1 MSERDKSTARNL
13 PTASAV
19 LGADCIVELT
29 LRPDGSR
36 TALLVHERGAMRETG
51 ALAVANGE
59 RLVPYSADNNL
70 LVHRVVL
77 LPSAATE
84 YGTEQALLS
93 DLRVFIHRYVDLPED
108 FEEIAAHY
116 ALYTWVYDAFQEAPY
131 LRVRGDYGSGKSRF
145 LLTVGSLCYKP
156 IFASGA
162 STTSPI
168 FRILDAFRG
177 TLVIDESDFRLSDEK
192 ADIIKIL
199 NNGNAVGFPVLRSDA
214 TPQKEFNPRAFSVF
228 GPKIIASRNLFED
241 RALESRCITEEMG
254 SRRPR
259 PDIPLNLPQSFHDEA
274 RDLRNK
280 LLLFRFRNLRK
291 PRDLRQANDGSLE
304 PRVAQILAPLLA
316 TVSEPAVRERLREF
330 GRRQCRDL
338 LADRGLSMEAQ
349 VVALLADVLAGVGA
363 PTVKLIAER
372 FAEKHGMELAKPV
385 TARWMGWFL
394 RARLGLPLTRTAAG
408 FVLGETGPER
418 LRALA
423 EKYSVMNI
431 VNIVNGARGEDA
443 SAEGVAT
450 AA

>member
-1 MSERDKSTARNL
+1 MEKPSNKRQRSKDV

-19 LGADCIVELT
+19 RSEHT
-29 LRPDGSR
+29 LIEMALRKNGR
-36 TALLVHERGAMRETG
+36 ETTLLVAERDTIRETG
-51 ALAVANGE
+51 AFATDAGE

-77 LPSAATE
+77 LPSEATE
-84 YGTEQALLS
+84 YGTEADLLAE
-93 DLRVFIHRYVDLPED
+93 LRAFIHHYVDLPET

-116 ALYTWVYDAFQEAPY
+116 ALYTWIYDVFQEAPY

-177 TLVIDESDFRLSDEK
+177 TLVIDESDFRFSDEK

-241 RALESRCITEEMG
+241 RALESRCISEEMG

-259 PDIPLNLPQSFHDEA
+259 PEIPFNLPQSFHEEA

-280 LLLFRFRNLRK
+280 LLLFRFRNFRL
-291 PRDLRQANDGSLE
+291 PRDLATARDPHLE

-316 TVSEPAVRERLREF
+316 TVSDPLVQERLREL

-338 LADRGLSMEAQ
+338 QADRGLSMEAQ
-349 VVALLADVLAGVGA
+349 VLDVLGECLARPA
-363 PTVKLIAER
+363 TPTVQDIANR
-372 FAEKHGMELAKPV
+372 FAERYGAEMAKPV

-394 RARLGLPLTRTAAG
+394 RARLGLPLTRTNSGFSLSQAAG
-408 FVLGETGPER
+408 PLLRSLGE
-418 LRALA
+418 
-423 EKYSVMNI
+423 KYGV
-431 VNIVNGARGEDA
+431 VNIVNVGEV
-443 SAEGVAT
+443 SNGVAPT
-450 AA
+450 EEAAA